1 MILLFVQVYFS
12 FVESVVFLK
21 TSHMDRPMESRV
33 SICYV
38 SVISHVKKNPLTSE
52 LQELT
57 CSRAKAEVITSP
69 PVKASMLTSEEVQAF
84 FTLTS
89 EVDGATIFTSE
100 LVKLRYLLVDQ

>member
-12 FVESVVFLK
+12 LVKSVVFLK
-21 TSHMDRPMESRV
+21 TSHMDRPMELRV

-38 SVISHVKKNPLTSE
+38 SLISHVKKHPLTSV

-57 CSRAKAEVITSP
+57 CSRAKDEVITSP
-69 PVKASMLTSEEVQAF
+69 PVKANMLTSEEVQAF
-84 FTLTS
+84 FTLAS

-100 LVKLRYLLVDQ
+100 LVKLRYLLVD